1 MKITYFIL
9 LAFLF
14 SGVNNLSLAQE
25 PNFSAELPEVR
36 EVFVGASNDKMIY
49 YKEDVNLMTNS
60 KLVEYIVVNTANPEE
75 KKTIFKSKPEFSK
88 RTQVVFDR
96 MFVQGDFIYEIHQIH
111 DYNSVV
117 AVGIVKRELATLNQ
131 VGKVLELNDFDASF
145 AKSDEDGFYFFSK
158 MNLYRIDLDLNLIW
172 TKKYEMFEDY
182 NVVLNN
188 IEVDDNLNV
197 LMSVAIK
204 ENVKVKFF
212 GSTPPAK
219 SSLLFIITD
228 LTGEPHV
235 ISPEIPQSVYSKYAR
250 FNYNDKKK
258 ELEGLFLTSKE
269 SNVGIGYLYIKWN
282 NEGEIIVTDNHNFSF
297 QEFVDD
303 DMKKY
308 AESAKFK
315 TEKYDFKQLGL
326 GYTSHIRFLDNG
338 NVLYISHALIGFL
351 GELEGSK
358 LIFMLSPEGKLLW
371 TKMIP
376 LNSDVM
382 YKNGDFYIEDAKL
395 HVLIMDY
402 SKEYETG
409 GYVFTPVNSHT
420 PLTGKTVLMA
430 ERIIDLETGKE
441 ISNKPLIANPSEK
454 FYPTAVIYNKD
465 KKIIVRYSYT
475 VKNRERFLTIN
486 Y

>member
-1 MKITYFIL
+1 MKITYLIL
-9 LAFLF
+9 LTLLF
-14 SGVNNLSLAQE
+14 SGLSTLVYSQE
-25 PNFSAELPEVR
+25 PIFSSELSEVR
-36 EVFVGASNDKMIY
+36 EIFVGASNDKMIY
-49 YKEDVNLMTNS
+49 YKEDINLMTNS

-75 KKTIFKSKPEFSK
+75 KKVTLKSKPEFSK

-131 VGKVLELNDFDASF
+131 VGKILELNDFGATF

-158 MNLYRIDLDLNLIW
+158 TNLYRIDLDLNLIW

-228 LTGEPHV
+228 LLGEQHV

-250 FNYNDKKK
+250 FNYSEKKK
-258 ELEGLFLTSKE
+258 QLEGLFLTAAA
-269 SNVGIGYLYIKWN
+269 SNVGIGYLYIKWDS
-282 NEGEIIVTDNHNFSF
+282 EGEIIVTDNHNFSF
-297 QEFVDD
+297 QEFVDED
-303 DMKKY
+303 LKKY
-308 AESAKFK
+308 AESAKFS

-326 GYTSHIRFLDNG
+326 GYTSHIRFLENG
-338 NVLYISHALIGFL
+338 NVLYISHALQGFI

-358 LIFMLSPEGKLLW
+358 LVFMLSPEGKVLW

-376 LNSDVM
+376 LNTDVM
-382 YKNGDFYIEDAKL
+382 YKKGDFYIADAKL
-395 HVLIMDY
+395 HFLIMEY
-402 SKEYETG
+402 SQEYETG
-409 GYVFTPVNSHT
+409 GYVFAPVNSHT

-430 ERIIDLETGKE
+430 ERIIDLGTGKE

-454 FYPTAVIYNKD
+454 FYPSAVIYNKD
-465 KKIIVRYSYT
+465 KKVIVRYSYT
-475 VKNRERFLTIN
+475 VKNRERFLSIN